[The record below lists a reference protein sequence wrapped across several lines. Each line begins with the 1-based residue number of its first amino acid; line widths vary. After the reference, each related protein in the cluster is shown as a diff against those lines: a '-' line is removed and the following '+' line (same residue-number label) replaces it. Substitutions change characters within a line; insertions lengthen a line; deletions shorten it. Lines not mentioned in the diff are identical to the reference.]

1 MNTKKAVN
9 LSLDQALLAKARAEG
24 LNLSAE
30 LEQTVRMKIAS
41 IEAERWK
48 RENAAAIRESNDELV
63 RNGLWNED
71 YRLW

>member
-9 LSLDQALLAKARAEG
+9 LNLDQVLLAKARAEG

-48 RENAAAIRESNDELV
+48 RENAEAIRESNEELE